1 MKYTLYYSIIRTIW
15 NTWQLLNKHGNSLK
29 YGGSFLFGGM
39 NSFSFPSAQ
48 NANIESLWSKWTGDA
63 LLGQGVTPHWCY
75 CLILLF
81 NATCSRSTHREGE
94 SDDSEQGNQKSW
106 VAYWYSDKHEKF
118 PLQYGLYYN
127 IFFLLSAKWLLDSY
141 SLFLDGRNVPRS
153 WQTVHIMW
161 LVLLL
166 LKTGWKCIACS
177 DSVLQAI
184 ANEVVF
190 FCLFVFKQLRL

>member
-1 MKYTLYYSIIRTIW
+1 MIRTIW

-39 NSFSFPSAQ
+39 NSFSFTSAQ
-48 NANIESLWSKWTGDA
+48 NANVESLWSKCTGDA

-81 NATCSRSTHREGE
+81 SENATWAEVHTEREKVTILNKE
-94 SDDSEQGNQKSW
+94 IKKCW
-106 VAYWYSDKHEKF
+106 VAYWYSGEHEKF

-127 IFFLLSAKWLLDSY
+127 IFFLLWAKWLLDSY

-177 DSVLQAI
+177 DSQCCKL
-184 ANEVVF
+184 
-190 FCLFVFKQLRL
+190 LLMR